1 MKFLIPIRCINI
13 RFINLGRSYPLATL
27 LLPPYYP
34 LTIPLLS
41 PYQESGF
48 LLSFCMMIH
57 FNLYYFA

>member
-41 PYQESGF
+41 PYYPLTKKGA
-48 LLSFCMMIH
+48 FCYL
-57 FNLYYFA
+57 FV